1 MIIMIISFRIKTT
14 TDYPDLTEATPSPS
28 IREGNLARERGVG
41 RTMCRRYL
49 YTENQTKTRFYL
61 LLYSLIRIF
70 ANQSNYQRMITTERV
85 FQIFKELNQIPRP
98 SHHEEQVA
106 NYLCQFAE
114 RLQLSY
120 KRDDENCVVI
130 SKPATPGHE
139 GAEPIVLLHH
149 MDMVCVGMSDPLHT
163 PIEAYVEDGWMKA
176 KGTSLGADNGIGLSM
191 ALAVL
196 ESNDIVHGPLEVMTT
211 TNEEDGMSGAS
222 QLSKD
227 FLRGRKVINLDSE
240 DYDTITTGAAGACLQ
255 FHRIPLQRIAADK
268 GCWYAIRLEGGLGG
282 HSGVD
287 INKNR
292 CSAVVATH
300 RLLREICKE
309 KDVKVAS
316 IKIGEANASIASTA
330 DVVLC
335 IPDEATAFMKQ
346 QEKAMN
352 EWLRKEYGKSDAHMI
367 CTIKACEP
375 QETVINSEAFETLMT
390 CLEQIPQGVVKMSEV
405 MKDTVETSNN
415 IGRILTEDDHLFVS
429 THTRSFIDS
438 EMERLSRTIANVFAT
453 HGASSE
459 TIMSAPAWQED
470 QESDFLRLTSD
481 TFNDILG
488 WRPRMVAMHFV
499 LEAGFFVQHYPGIQM
514 ASIGPRIVEPHSTSE
529 RIELSTIDD
538 IWRVLIE
545 LLRRLS

>member
-1 MIIMIISFRIKTT
+1 
-14 TDYPDLTEATPSPS
+14 
-28 IREGNLARERGVG
+28 
-41 RTMCRRYL
+41 
-49 YTENQTKTRFYL
+49 
-61 LLYSLIRIF
+61 
-70 ANQSNYQRMITTERV
+70 MITTERV

-139 GAEPIVLLHH
+139 GAEPIVLLNH

-316 IKIGEANASIASTA
+316 IQIGEANASIASTA

-335 IPDEATAFMKQ
+335 ITDEATAFMKQ
-346 QEKAMN
+346 QEEVMN
-352 EWLRKEYGKSDAHMI
+352 EWLQKEYGKSDAHMI
-367 CTIKACEP
+367 CTINACES

-429 THTRSFIDS
+429 THTRSFIDR
-438 EMERLSRTIANVFAT
+438 EMEKLSRTIANVFAT
-453 HGASSE
+453 HGASCE